1 MRIVRYE
8 ASGRVSWG
16 IVESSD
22 GRTGTV
28 KEMASSPFVGKETTS
43 TIRGLNDVRLLAPC
57 MPSKIF
63 ALAHNYGDHLQGKA
77 PPSEPQVFL
86 KVPSSVINPG
96 ETIVLPSGQGRVDE
110 EAELVV
116 VMGKRCKAVRRADAL
131 DYVLGYTCGN
141 DVSARV
147 WQKTDLNWWRA
158 KSSDTFSPFGPFIV
172 TDIDPSAALITGRI
186 NGKEVQRCSSADLIF
201 DVPALI
207 EWISRSVTMEPGDLI
222 FTGTSGEPG
231 RAACRGR
238 GGGGDQRDWRAFKH
252 CGAGLKGSSFS
263 LTFAHKEG
271 GPPHGVP
278 RWAAFIDRPLPSLL
292 AH

>member
-201 DVPALI
+201 DIPALI

-222 FTGTSGEPG
+222 FTGTSGSPAELHPG
-231 RAACRGR
+231 DVVEVEINGI
-238 GGGGDQRDWRAFKH
+238 
-252 CGAGLKGSSFS
+252 
-263 LTFAHKEG
+263 
-271 GPPHGVP
+271 GVLSNTV
-278 RWAAFIDRPLPSLL
+278 AQG
-292 AH
+292 